1 MRGGVLGKFRQNP
14 VRRPSRM
21 NLVFLSEGGASK
33 IENRDPKTDTFF
45 WPRTF
50 CYPGLSLRLPRP
62 QKKILSHSSLM
73 LRFQPEIGIEEWPQ
87 KK

>member
-45 WPRTF
+45 STQHGHELFATPV
-50 CYPGLSLRLPRP
+50 YP
-62 QKKILSHSSLM
+62 
-73 LRFQPEIGIEEWPQ
+73 
-87 KK
+87 